1 MAEELSKNPMV
12 GTQIKATP
20 KPEPEIGIDTDN
32 TLLSNIVNGAIQS
45 SIDISALEGFST
57 VSQSR
62 EQMYQLIDTMSQD
75 PILASYLK
83 TIAEDAVETN
93 DSGQIVWC
101 ESDDAQCARYVTN
114 LLDSMNVDKNAY
126 KWMHSLSKYGDLY
139 LRLYRH
145 SDYENEKIFDTDAI
159 RERSSLNEALTRD
172 EEEEEKRYSQENLN
186 EQVNLVIHK
195 PNDHYVNYVEMVA
208 NPSEMFELTRFGKT
222 AGYVKAPTLTMNTKT
237 NDMFTSSYLMQ
248 YRFKKNDVE
257 VFSATDFVHACL
269 EDNSS
274 RTPEI
279 VNIYINDDD
288 YEKNTNEY
296 AYKVK
301 RGQSELTNVFKI
313 WRELSLLENS
323 ALLNRITKS
332 SVIRMISVEV
342 GDMPKEKIALH
353 LNSIK
358 SLMEQKSALN
368 VNKGIQEYTN
378 PGPVE
383 NNIYIP
389 THEGKGAITASNI
402 GGDFDP
408 KQLTDLSYF
417 QDKLFG
423 ALGIPKAFFG
433 ITDDGAG
440 FNGGTSLAIQSSR
453 YGKSIKRLQNT
464 LIQAITDL
472 VNLFLLDRGL
482 TSYINKFSIRMQA
495 PVTQEELDRR
505 ENKKNKIGVIQDIMN
520 QLSDITNPVIKLKI
534 LKSLLSDSLADIGVI
549 ELIQEQID
557 ELEKENAPQEEE
569 TGGESNTAPVD
580 SSSDSELPTFRNDVG
595 DTDYDSTTEIEP
607 EDSFSEIEPSDSG
620 SVDTGTETEDSYLP
634 TPDELGQDM
643 TINN

>member
-20 KPEPEIGIDTDN
+20 KPEPEIGIDTNN

-45 SIDISALEGFST
+45 SVDISALEGFST

-139 LRLYRH
+139 LRLYRQ
-145 SDYENEKIFDTDAI
+145 SDYENENIFDKEAI
-159 RERSSLNEALTRD
+159 SKRSSLNEALTND
-172 EEEEEKRYSQENLN
+172 EKEQEKLEEKEQELLK
-186 EQVNLVIHK
+186 EQVNLVIYK
-195 PNDHYVNYVEMVA
+195 PNDHYVNYVEMVS

-222 AGYVKAPTLTMNTKT
+222 AGYVKAPSLTMNVK
-237 NDMFTSSYLMQ
+237 NDNMFATSYLMQ
-248 YRFKKNDVE
+248 YRFKKNDIE
-257 VFSATDFVHACL
+257 VYSATDFVHACL
-269 EDNSS
+269 EDNTS
-274 RTPEI
+274 RTPEL
-279 VNIYINDDD
+279 VNIYIEDED
-288 YEKNTNEY
+288 YNKDTN
-296 AYKVK
+296 AFSYKVK

-368 VNKGIQEYTN
+368 TGKGLQEYTN

-389 THEGKGAITASNI
+389 THDGKGAITASNI

-464 LIQAITDL
+464 LVQAVTDL

-482 TSYINKFSIRMQA
+482 TSYINKFTIRMQA

-505 ENKKNKIGVIQDIMN
+505 ENKKNKISVIQDIMN
-520 QLSDITNPVIKLKI
+520 QLSDVTNPVIKLKI

-549 ELIQEQID
+549 ELIQQQIE
-557 ELEKENAPQEEE
+557 ELEQENAPKEEE
-569 TGGESNTAPVD
+569 NQNEPVET
-580 SSSDSELPTFRNDVG
+580 SSTSDLPSFRNDVG
-595 DTDYDSTTEIEP
+595 EEDTFSSDTESNFDTESDDSFPEFETTEVEA
-607 EDSFSEIEPSDSG
+607 E
-620 SVDTGTETEDSYLP
+620 ETEDSYLP

>member
-20 KPEPEIGIDTDN
+20 KPEPEIGIDTNN

-45 SIDISALEGFST
+45 SVDISALEGFST

-83 TIAEDAVETN
+83 TISEDAVETN

-139 LRLYRH
+139 LRLYRQ
-145 SDYENEKIFDTDAI
+145 SDYENENIFDEEAI
-159 RERSSLNEALTRD
+159 SKRSSLNEALTND
-172 EEEEEKRYSQENLN
+172 EKEQEKLEEKEQELLK

-195 PNDHYVNYVEMVA
+195 PNDHYVNYVEMVS

-222 AGYVKAPTLTMNTKT
+222 AGYVKAPSLTMNVK
-237 NDMFTSSYLMQ
+237 NDNMFATSYLMQ
-248 YRFKKNDVE
+248 YRFKKNDIE
-257 VFSATDFVHACL
+257 VYSATDFVHACL
-269 EDNSS
+269 EDNTS
-274 RTPEI
+274 RTPEL
-279 VNIYINDDD
+279 VNIYIEDED
-288 YEKNTNEY
+288 YNKDTN
-296 AYKVK
+296 AFSYKVK

-368 VNKGIQEYTN
+368 TGKGLQEYTN

-389 THEGKGAITASNI
+389 THDGKGAITASNI

-464 LIQAITDL
+464 LVQAVTDL

-482 TSYINKFSIRMQA
+482 TSYINKFTIRMQA

-505 ENKKNKIGVIQDIMN
+505 ENKKNKISVIQDIMN
-520 QLSDITNPVIKLKI
+520 QLSDVTNPVIKLKI

-549 ELIQEQID
+549 ELIQQQIE
-557 ELEKENAPQEEE
+557 ELEQENAPKEEE
-569 TGGESNTAPVD
+569 NQNEPVET
-580 SSSDSELPTFRNDVG
+580 SSTSDLPSFRNDVG
-595 DTDYDSTTEIEP
+595 EEDTFSSDTESNFDTESDDSFPEFETTEVEA
-607 EDSFSEIEPSDSG
+607 E
-620 SVDTGTETEDSYLP
+620 ETEDSYLP

>member
-20 KPEPEIGIDTDN
+20 KPQPEIGVDTDDN
-32 TLLSNIVNGAIQS
+32 LQNNIVQAAIHS
-45 SIDISALEGFST
+45 NVDISALEGFST
-57 VSQSR
+57 VAQSR

-83 TIAEDAVETN
+83 TIAEDAIETN
-93 DSGQIVWC
+93 DAGQIIWC
-101 ESDDAQCARYVTN
+101 ESNDAQCARYVTN
-114 LLDSMNVDKNAY
+114 LLDSMNVDKNAF

-139 LRLYRH
+139 LRLYRQ
-145 SDYENEKIFDTDAI
+145 SDYENENIFNT
-159 RERSSLNEALTRD
+159 EEMKKRSSLNEALTRD
-172 EEEEEKRYSQENLN
+172 EEAEEKRLK

-195 PNDHYVNYVEMVA
+195 PNDHYVNYVEMVD
-208 NPSEMFELTRFGKT
+208 NPSELFELTRFGKT
-222 AGYVKAPTLTMNTKT
+222 AGYVKAPVMTVNNRTDNL
-237 NDMFTSSYLMQ
+237 FTSQQLFQ
-248 YRFKKNDVE
+248 YRFKKSDVD

-274 RTPEI
+274 RTPEVVSI
-279 VNIYINDDD
+279 FLSDED
-288 YEKNTNEY
+288 YTKNTNEY
-296 AYKVK
+296 SYKVK
-301 RGQSELTNVFKI
+301 RGQSELANVFKI

-323 ALLNRITKS
+323 ALLSRITKS
-332 SVIRMISVEV
+332 SIIRMISVEV

-358 SLMEQKSALN
+358 SLMEQKTALN
-368 VNKGIQEYTN
+368 TGKGMAEYTN

-389 THEGKGAITASNI
+389 THDGKGAITASNI

-464 LIQAITDL
+464 LVQAITDL
-472 VNLFLLDRGL
+472 VNLMLLDRGL
-482 TSYINKFSIRMQA
+482 TSYINKFTIRMQA

-505 ENKKNKIGVIQDIMN
+505 ENKKNKISVIQDIMN

-534 LKSLLSDSLADIGVI
+534 LKSLLADSLADIEVI
-549 ELIQEQID
+549 DLIQQQID
-557 ELEKENAPQEEE
+557 ELEKENAPENEED
-569 TGGESNTAPVD
+569 GDVNAPVED
-580 SSSDSELPTFRNDVG
+580 EHSSTEMPSFRNDFSG
-595 DTDYDSTTEIEP
+595 EDTTTDIDFDTDMNADTEVETDTDT
-607 EDSFSEIEPSDSG
+607 EVDSG
-620 SVDTGTETEDSYLP
+620 EETRLP

>member
-20 KPEPEIGIDTDN
+20 KPQPEIGVDTDDN
-32 TLLSNIVNGAIQS
+32 LQNNIVQAAIHS
-45 SIDISALEGFST
+45 NVDISALEGFST
-57 VSQSR
+57 VAQSR

-83 TIAEDAVETN
+83 TIAEDAIETN
-93 DSGQIVWC
+93 DAGQIIWC
-101 ESDDAQCARYVTN
+101 ESNDAQCARYVTN
-114 LLDSMNVDKNAY
+114 LLDSMNVDKNAF

-139 LRLYRH
+139 LRLYRQ
-145 SDYENEKIFDTDAI
+145 SDYENENIFNT
-159 RERSSLNEALTRD
+159 EEMKKRSSLNEALTRD
-172 EEEEEKRYSQENLN
+172 EEAEEKRLK

-195 PNDHYVNYVEMVA
+195 PNDHYVNYVEMVD
-208 NPSEMFELTRFGKT
+208 NPSELFELTRFGKT
-222 AGYVKAPTLTMNTKT
+222 AGYVKAPVMTVNNRTDNL
-237 NDMFTSSYLMQ
+237 FTSQQLFQ
-248 YRFKKNDVE
+248 YRFKKSDVD

-274 RTPEI
+274 RTPEVVSI
-279 VNIYINDDD
+279 FLSDED
-288 YEKNTNEY
+288 YTKNTNEY
-296 AYKVK
+296 SYKVK
-301 RGQSELTNVFKI
+301 RGQSELANVFKI

-323 ALLNRITKS
+323 ALLSRITKS
-332 SVIRMISVEV
+332 SIIRMISVEV

-358 SLMEQKSALN
+358 SLMEQKTALN
-368 VNKGIQEYTN
+368 TGKGMAEYTN

-389 THEGKGAITASNI
+389 THDGKGAITASNI

-464 LIQAITDL
+464 LVQAITDL
-472 VNLFLLDRGL
+472 VNLMLLDRGL
-482 TSYINKFSIRMQA
+482 TSYINKFTIRMQA

-505 ENKKNKIGVIQDIMN
+505 ENKKNKISVIQDIMN

-534 LKSLLSDSLADIGVI
+534 LKSLLADSLADIEVI
-549 ELIQEQID
+549 DLIQQQID
-557 ELEKENAPQEEE
+557 ELEKENAPEEE
-569 TGGESNTAPVD
+569 KGGDVNVPVED
-580 SSSDSELPTFRNDVG
+580 EHSSTEMPSFRNDFSG
-595 DTDYDSTTEIEP
+595 EDTTTDIDFDTDMNADTEVET
-607 EDSFSEIEPSDSG
+607 
-620 SVDTGTETEDSYLP
+620 DTGTDTEVDSGEETRLP